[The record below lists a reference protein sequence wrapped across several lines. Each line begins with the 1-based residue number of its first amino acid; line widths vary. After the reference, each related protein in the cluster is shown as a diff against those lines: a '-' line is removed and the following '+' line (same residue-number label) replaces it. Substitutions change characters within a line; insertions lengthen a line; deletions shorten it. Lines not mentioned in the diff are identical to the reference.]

1 MRQRRGANSGL
12 TPYSQ
17 LRFRSDLQQSLISQV
32 SKGVATP
39 TFTRATTASV
49 PDFEG
54 IVRTAL
60 SGESRFKGA
69 RRVENLFT
77 SQTATLAISAN
88 QTVTVAIGTYVF
100 SMGAGA
106 SSGVCTFTGTASG
119 STGTLT
125 QNATSRT
132 STALT
137 ITSAGT
143 IICTGT
149 TAILVDIQIENTTGQ
164 ANQNPS
170 EYVSSGVLSAPYH
183 GANVDAVQYFNT
195 LNGNTVAS
203 NVVTEATGG
212 LINFTNAPKSVY
224 FDGAAGSYASTP
236 DSPANSITSSFC
248 LLAYVYATDFMPTA
262 DETIAGKYLVTG
274 NQRSLVLQINGV
286 TGYLR
291 LLTSATGGA
300 AVQSLSTV
308 KPTIPSGAPGIWVGV
323 IWNDAAD
330 VANYYT
336 SNQPRTTAST
346 DLALTLL
353 GDADIAHASAGI
365 FDSTALFEIGSYN
378 SGASGNFSGTVDR
391 AILISGTDP
400 SATPAVSFNAND
412 AASPSGDGDTFT
424 TVFGLSSVPS
434 PIEGSAFGYTFSGDT
449 ITRNGSTGGASV
461 NMLPGIIA
469 GVTYDVSFSINGK
482 SGDDFFIRVGSTPA
496 TIAVTRV
503 QTDGDYSFTL
513 TATSADRLLIGE
525 WAGGTPGEFTMT
537 NLSVKQANTF
547 TLHGGATVPLYNY
560 DASGPFGYMSEAAA
574 TNLATYSTA
583 FENAAWAKSNVTATD
598 GDAASPTGA
607 STATL
612 LLATAANGTVIQDL
626 GSISSAAH
634 IGGLWI
640 KRKTGTGNIDL
651 TINNGSTWTTV
662 AVTTTWTRF
671 ATTSVTAADPD
682 VGIRLAVDTDA
693 VWVWNGSA
701 EAGTFLTSDTPTTTA
716 AVTRNADVLT
726 YDDTGNISD
735 TAGTAV
741 CDAST
746 DWSASPANVTAI
758 GRSNG
763 VLYQLTGANSPTIIR
778 SSDASN
784 TSVSVAGT
792 SMFNAPQTIASAWG
806 AELTAYSPATL
817 QPDASPAAYSAAGVT
832 GDIGIGCYNL
842 PGNFW
847 GGTIRNVKI
856 FDVEKSA
863 AEVVLL

>member
-1 MRQRRGANSGL
+1 MSALAHSPVEAVAYYPTRSPAEQLEVSFSSLVRKSRAYYSPDSIISSAGL
-12 TPYSQ
+12 
-17 LRFRSDLQQSLISQV
+17 
-32 SKGVATP
+32 ATAWDEALGKSALDVD
-39 TFTRATTASV
+39 T
-49 PDFEG
+49 
-54 IVRTAL
+54 IV
-60 SGESRFKGA
+60 
-69 RRVENLFT
+69 
-77 SQTATLAISAN
+77 
-88 QTVTVAIGTYVF
+88 
-100 SMGAGA
+100 
-106 SSGVCTFTGTASG
+106 GTAANLRVHPSG
-119 STGTLT
+119 SILFGD
-125 QNATSRT
+125 
-132 STALT
+132 
-137 ITSAGT
+137 SAG
-143 IICTGT
+143 
-149 TAILVDIQIENTTGQ
+149 D
-164 ANQNPS
+164 
-170 EYVSSGVLSAPYH
+170 YV
-183 GANVDAVQYFNT
+183 
-195 LNGNTVAS
+195 
-203 NVVTEATGG
+203 
-212 LINFTNAPKSVY
+212 
-224 FDGAAGSYASTP
+224 STP

-291 LLTSATGGA
+291 LVTSATGGA
-300 AVQSLSTV
+300 AVESLSTV

-365 FDSTALFEIGSYN
+365 FDSTALFMIGSYS

-400 SATPAVSFNAND
+400 TATPAVSFNAND
-412 AASPSGDGDTFT
+412 AASPSGDGDTFPSEAINMFDQKT
-424 TVFGLSSVPS
+424 STNWTSSEWTDNGDGTYQANGANSNINFLYPAATFRPGTYTIDFTVTGMTVGNVNPVIS
-434 PIEGSAFGYTFSGDT
+434 
-449 ITRNGSTGGASV
+449 NGTGGTDITEDGVYRQTIVVTTAS
-461 NMLPGIIA
+461 N
-469 GVTYDVSFSINGK
+469 SFGFDPNSL
-482 SGDDFFIRVGSTPA
+482 F
-496 TIAVTRV
+496 
-503 QTDGDYSFTL
+503 DG
-513 TATSADRLLIGE
+513 LLSNIQVHPN
-525 WAGGTPGEFTMT
+525 W
-537 NLSVKQANTF
+537 

-701 EAGTFLTSDTPTTTA
+701 EAGTFLTSDTPTTTT
-716 AVTRNADVLT
+716 AVTRNADVFT

-863 AEVVLL
+863 AEVALL